1 MNYII
6 LLFTHLMRIN
16 SLNSMLF
23 TGCGLSAESR
33 LTAQRRVVGGSEA
46 GFGSFPWQVKIY
58 KFFIKCHKSI

>member
-1 MNYII
+1 
-6 LLFTHLMRIN
+6 MRIN